1 MKKQEKSIKD
11 AIISMISIVVAIIV
25 MKIPFQ
31 IWNNQ
36 IKKSIEIEKNSASNN
51 VIFTSIDFEE
61 ISKTKTKNV
70 IKQ

>member
-36 IKKSIEIEKNSASNN
+36 IKKSIEIE
-51 VIFTSIDFEE
+51 
-61 ISKTKTKNV
+61 
-70 IKQ
+70 